1 MEEMTMI
8 TQTET
13 ETKKLAEKLA
23 LLLKPNDVVTLEGDL
38 GAGKTTFTKG
48 LGAGLGVR
56 RTINSPTF
64 TIVKE
69 YSGEIPLYHMD
80 VYRLEDSDEDIGF
93 NEYFNAG
100 GITVIEWAHFIAD
113 FLPEQRLDI
122 EICLNEQQEREVT
135 FYPRGNHFELICK
148 ELAR

>member
-1 MEEMTMI
+1 MKKYEVTTYTSEETM
-8 TQTET
+8 
-13 ETKKLAEKLA
+13 KLAEKLA
-23 LLLKPNDVVTLEGDL
+23 LLVRPGAVITLEGDL

-48 LGAGLGVR
+48 LGISLGVT

-69 YSGEIPLYHMD
+69 YMGELPLYHMD

-93 NEYFNAG
+93 DEYFNG
-100 GITVIEWAHFIAD
+100 PGITVVEWASFIEE
-113 FLPEQRLDI
+113 FLPEERLDV
-122 EICLNEQQEREVT
+122 EIKVKDEHARSIT
-135 FYPRGNHFELICK
+135 FYPKGSYYENICK